1 MKKIDDKNKEMHH
14 IHDKSYKDLYS
25 KKEIALDLF
34 KNMIKEDWAKE
45 ITVENLSLVNKS
57 FVTSDYEETECDI
70 VYQAKIKDTEIFFY
84 ILLEFQSTVDYR
96 MPLRLLFYMCEIL
109 RDYSKN
115 ANHKK
120 YDKNLKIPAIIPIVL
135 YNGQEVWQVPREF
148 RKIIYNEKMFKNSL
162 LNFQYDLIDI
172 NNGFT
177 EEELIKSKNVSAA
190 IFLLDQ
196 KIDAIQFLQRIKAI
210 AIFFDAL
217 SEVEMRAIKHWI
229 KNTIDNQLAESAIKI
244 LESKRE
250 DVEVM
255 VANNMFILTEFRE
268 KAEKEGLQKGLEQG
282 VEQGIEQG
290 LQQGD
295 LNRKIKSA
303 KNLLPILDD
312 KTIASTM
319 ELDIE
324 VVKNLEKKVIYNIK
338 ENLRLRNTCF
348 RFFLIVFIIFIGL
361 AIAILS
367 GALSYLVEKASNIK
381 EENDLTI

>member
-1 MKKIDDKNKEMHH
+1 ME
-14 IHDKSYKDLYS
+14 SS
-25 KKEIALDLF
+25 
-34 KNMIKEDWAKE
+34 
-45 ITVENLSLVNKS
+45 S
-57 FVTSDYEETECDI
+57 
-70 VYQAKIKDTEIFFY
+70 
-84 ILLEFQSTVDYR
+84 R
-96 MPLRLLFYMCEIL
+96 
-109 RDYSKN
+109 
-115 ANHKK
+115 
-120 YDKNLKIPAIIPIVL
+120 
-135 YNGQEVWQVPREF
+135 
-148 RKIIYNEKMFKNSL
+148 
-162 LNFQYDLIDI
+162 
-172 NNGFT
+172 
-177 EEELIKSKNVSAA
+177 
-190 IFLLDQ
+190 
-196 KIDAIQFLQRIKAI
+196 
-210 AIFFDAL
+210 
-217 SEVEMRAIKHWI
+217 EVEMRAIKHWI